1 MSRYKKQN
9 IRFETNV
16 CLRQADKY
24 ISIPRRRFGNGHK
37 FSLWFLYISVW
48 KYINLFKEGEVI
60 TIMWRVFITNDIRSF
75 YPKQNNNTYMCMS
88 QHASITCLYHHHIA
102 MTSKTWLQALHYTET
117 YAPRWQEILAWSV
130 KGFSWHKGLCT
141 CILVFHHKP
150 RIAWWNIYKANYL

>member
-24 ISIPRRRFGNGHK
+24 ISIPRRRVGNGQK

-88 QHASITCLYHHHIA
+88 QHASITITLRWRPKRGFKPYIILKHMLQGDRKSLHGVSKDFPDTKGRVHVFLYFTIN
-102 MTSKTWLQALHYTET
+102 Q
-117 YAPRWQEILAWSV
+117 
-130 KGFSWHKGLCT
+130 G
-141 CILVFHHKP
+141 
-150 RIAWWNIYKANYL
+150 

>member
-24 ISIPRRRFGNGHK
+24 ISIPRRRVGNGHK

-48 KYINLFKEGEVI
+48 KYIKLFKEGEVI
-60 TIMWRVFITNDIRSF
+60 TIMWRVFITNDVRSF

-88 QHASITCLYHHHIA
+88 QHASITITLRWCPKRGFKPYIIIILKHMLQGDRISLHGVSKDFPDTKGCVHVFLYFTIN
-102 MTSKTWLQALHYTET
+102 Q
-117 YAPRWQEILAWSV
+117 
-130 KGFSWHKGLCT
+130 G
-141 CILVFHHKP
+141 
-150 RIAWWNIYKANYL
+150 

>member
-9 IRFETNV
+9 IRFESNV

-24 ISIPRRRFGNGHK
+24 ISIPRKRVCNGHK

-48 KYINLFKEGEVI
+48 KYIKLFKEGEVI
-60 TIMWRVFITNDIRSF
+60 TIMWRVFITNDVRSF

-88 QHASITCLYHHHIA
+88 QHASITITLRWCPKRGFKPYIILKHMLQGDRKSLHGV
-102 MTSKTWLQALHYTET
+102 SKD
-117 YAPRWQEILAWSV
+117 
-130 KGFSWHKGLCT
+130 FSWHKGLCT

>member
-24 ISIPRRRFGNGHK
+24 ISIPRRRVGNGHK

-48 KYINLFKEGEVI
+48 KYIKLFKEGEVI

-88 QHASITCLYHHHIA
+88 QHASITITLRWCPKRGFKPYIILKHMLQGDRKSLYGV
-102 MTSKTWLQALHYTET
+102 SKDFPDT
-117 YAPRWQEILAWSV
+117 
-130 KGFSWHKGLCT
+130 KGRVH
-141 CILVFHHKP
+141 VFLYFT
-150 RIAWWNIYKANYL
+150 INQG